1 MTPSSDNQAAV
12 QETQSQARSMGVND
26 KRRKT
31 MMKKTLCTLFVLSMS
46 LLVLTPALAI
56 PISILPPDRLA
67 NLEHNAPNTG
77 KMLPA
82 VFDPYQNTYLLTVA
96 SWVSR
101 ITFTPTTSS
110 PTSVVTVNG
119 QTVPS
124 GQKSQII
131 EMTNDPQAVLIT
143 VSAYDAFNNLTA
155 QNTYTVYLQRRP
167 SERRTRVSAGYITQ
181 IDIAANGIGTISAD
195 LVTVNYQPGT
205 NTNISTFTNETV
217 YLYKHKTS
225 ANCLF
230 YYGTKQNP
238 VRALNA
244 QDFLNHYLAQ
254 GSNLYYLIYIE
265 DEIVAVMPYASD

>member
-1 MTPSSDNQAAV
+1 
-12 QETQSQARSMGVND
+12 
-26 KRRKT
+26 